1 MSNIDHDSSIDST
14 KYNLMRSA
22 IDYNGV
28 LTYPNLP
35 EDDVYNPR
43 IYQDKKKSNNK
54 KLKLL
59 MLAMM
64 MNNSNKDKS

>member
-1 MSNIDHDSSIDST
+1 MSNVDHNSSINST
-14 KYNLMRSA
+14 GYSLMRSA
-22 IDYNGV
+22 IGFDQLEGKLVYSK
-28 LTYPNLP
+28 LP

-43 IYQDKKKSNNK
+43 IYPDKKKSNNK

-64 MNNSNKDKS
+64 MNNQNK